1 MEMMCGCLVDD
12 SFFVFLLYSFV
23 PLSLTFS
30 CPFSDFSISLLEVND
45 VLIIL
50 LFIRSE
56 TVPRDLAS

>member
-1 MEMMCGCLVDD
+1 MRVFGERI
-12 SFFVFLLYSFV
+12 FVFLLYSFV

-30 CPFSDFSISLLEVND
+30 CPFSGFSISLLEVND

-56 TVPRDLAS
+56 TVPRDLAG